1 MKRYLASV
9 LVLVA
14 AGCASGPPFIDQMQ
28 PTATAKGEVVNRE
41 QLQPFAFGGP
51 VRAQYT
57 IGVAGCGKRTIVVVL
72 CSENGNQCVERGATG

>member
-1 MKRYLASV
+1 
-9 LVLVA
+9 
-14 AGCASGPPFIDQMQ
+14 MQ
-28 PTATAKGEVVNRE
+28 PTATAKAEARARFDLNCPEAKGEVVNRE